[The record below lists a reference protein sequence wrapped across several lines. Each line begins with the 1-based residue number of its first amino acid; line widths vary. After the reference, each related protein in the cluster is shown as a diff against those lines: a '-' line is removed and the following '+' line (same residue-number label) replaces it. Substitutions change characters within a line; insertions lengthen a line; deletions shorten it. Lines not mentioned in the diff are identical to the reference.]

1 MKRADDEMIK
11 AIANFA
17 GPVTRCPPGR
27 AQEWAVRPA
36 PDRAAQWLSKHR
48 DDPSAKNP
56 NAERKKARAKRL
68 WSERIRERNAA
79 VLKRIAKHERR
90 GG

>member
-1 MKRADDEMIK
+1 MKKADDEVIK

-17 GPVTRCPPGR
+17 GSVTRCPPGR

-36 PDRAAQWLSKHR
+36 PDVAAQWLSKRR
-48 DDPSAKNP
+48 DDLSAKNP
-56 NAERKKARAKRL
+56 NAERKKARAERL

-79 VLKRIAKHERR
+79 VLKRIAKQERR